1 MELKIKTGDPLD
13 ILRSTKEVFEGARF
27 VSLSDKN
34 LEASAELIKK
44 HRGELNTET
53 MGYSFVGNFEDDLQ
67 LVFLEN
73 AVNFCFWPD
82 QGEPKWQVEGP
93 NGGVSS
99 GGWFGLKA
107 SFERGVKEGVPILDA
122 NYLSDLSLDDGT
134 KFFRGIN
141 DTKIPL
147 LEERVQNLREAGK
160 VLMSKFQGKFVNLFN
175 GTNDDAIQVTRTVIE
190 NFPSFRD
197 VSHPVG
203 KNVFFYKRAQ
213 ILSQDINYILPK
225 GRKLKKLNQLTAFA
239 DYKLPQLLRANGVLE
254 YKPDLAEKIDNY
266 VQIPHDSR
274 EEIEIRA
281 STIWAVEL
289 LKDYL
294 HGMSSADIDN
304 TIWLMSQNQDNLKP
318 YHRSRTIFY

>member
-1 MELKIKTGDPLD
+1 MELKTKTGDPLD
-13 ILRSTKEVFEGARF
+13 ILRSTREVVEGARF
-27 VSLSDKN
+27 VFLNDKN
-34 LEASAELIKK
+34 LEAAAELIKK
-44 HRGELNTET
+44 HRGELNTKT

-73 AVNFCFWPD
+73 VVNFCFWPD
-82 QGEPKWQVEGP
+82 QGEPKWQVEGL
-93 NGGVSS
+93 NGEVSS
-99 GGWFGLKA
+99 GGWFGLKT
-107 SFERGVKEGVPILDA
+107 SFERGIKEGVPILNAD
-122 NYLSDLSLDDGT
+122 YLSNLSLDDGA
-134 KFFRGIN
+134 KFFRGIKN
-141 DTKIPL
+141 TRIPL
-147 LEERVQNLREAGK
+147 LNERIQNLREAGK
-160 VLMSKFQGKFVNLFN
+160 ILVSRFQGKFVNLFN
-175 GTNDDAIQVTRTVIE
+175 GTNDDAIQVTRAVIE

-197 VSHPVG
+197 VSHPEG

-213 ILSQDINYILPK
+213 ILSQDINCILPK

-254 YKPDLAEKIDNY
+254 YKPDLAGKIDNY